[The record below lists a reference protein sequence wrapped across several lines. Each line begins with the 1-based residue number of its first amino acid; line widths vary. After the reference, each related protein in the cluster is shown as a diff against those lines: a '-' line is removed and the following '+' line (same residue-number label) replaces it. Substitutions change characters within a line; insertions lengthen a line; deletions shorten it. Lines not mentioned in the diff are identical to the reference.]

1 MIDVVDFH
9 SHILPGIDDGS
20 SSVEESVSMLKMAAE
35 QGIRQMIAT
44 PHFYATQDYLE
55 RFLKRR
61 KEAEKKLCDAMV
73 EQPDLPRIAVG
84 AEVLFFPGISETDSL
99 TELTIAESNYILV
112 EMPQSAWTGKM
123 YRELEA
129 IYRNYG
135 ITPIIA
141 HVDRYL
147 SPLNARGI
155 TERLMDLPVLVQ
167 ANASFFLNRWTEG
180 LAMRMMKKGQIH
192 LLGSDC
198 HNMRHRPPRLGE
210 AVLRIQKRLGKDSM
224 DTVMY
229 WSEQILQD
237 ECIRK

>member
-1 MIDVVDFH
+1 MKK
-9 SHILPGIDDGS
+9 
-20 SSVEESVSMLKMAAE
+20 LKEFAEYLAE
-35 QGIRQMIAT
+35 QKV
-44 PHFYATQDYLE
+44 PLYA
-55 RFLKRR
+55 
-61 KEAEKKLCDAMV
+61 
-73 EQPDLPRIAVG
+73 
-84 AEVLFFPGISETDSL
+84 
-99 TELTIAESNYILV
+99 
-112 EMPQSAWTGKM
+112 
-123 YRELEA
+123 
-129 IYRNYG
+129 
-135 ITPIIA
+135 
-141 HVDRYL
+141 
-147 SPLNARGI
+147 
-155 TERLMDLPVLVQ
+155 